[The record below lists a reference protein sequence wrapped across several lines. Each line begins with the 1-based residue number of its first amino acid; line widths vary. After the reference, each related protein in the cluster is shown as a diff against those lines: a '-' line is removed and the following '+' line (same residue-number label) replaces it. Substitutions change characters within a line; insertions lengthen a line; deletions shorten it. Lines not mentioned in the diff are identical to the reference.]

1 MKTLFK
7 SVLFFSGI
15 TPISTEEGHDLIEVV
30 MDVSGVEGLDQ
41 GDGVER
47 PKTLVDETEIVK
59 AKEEENDLDSKCFC
73 FFFLVI
79 CYHSNIS
86 VQFF

>member
-1 MKTLFK
+1 
-7 SVLFFSGI
+7 
-15 TPISTEEGHDLIEVV
+15 

-47 PKTLVDETEIVK
+47 SKTLADETEIVK
-59 AKEEENDLDSKCFC
+59 AKEEENDSDSVSV
-73 FFFLVI
+73 FFLVI